1 MPEIGLHFS
10 LTLRLYFSGLL
21 ELNHIAQI
29 AMNVMTMRQTSSPI
43 ELFIFSGPFS
53 LVDFV
58 VLPVVGKIYRQLQG
72 EFG

>member
-21 ELNHIAQI
+21 ELN
-29 AMNVMTMRQTSSPI
+29 VMTMRQTSSPI
-43 ELFIFSGPFS
+43 ALFIFSGPFS

-58 VLPVVGKIYRQLQG
+58 VLQVVGKIYRQISG